1 VLSLDNMHLE
11 EVVEIKKLNIIMVKL
26 EKEVVVSGVVINV
39 TQDYHQQVEELLV
52 SILKLQS

>member
-1 VLSLDNMHLE
+1 MHLE